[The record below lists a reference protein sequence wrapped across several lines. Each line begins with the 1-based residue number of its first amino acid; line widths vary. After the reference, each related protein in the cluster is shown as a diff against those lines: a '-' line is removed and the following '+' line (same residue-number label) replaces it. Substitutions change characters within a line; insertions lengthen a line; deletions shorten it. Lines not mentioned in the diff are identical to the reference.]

1 MVHIYLTPNTR
12 TDEMPPREMTYL
24 FVFIALPVMNAILS
38 SNGELGRLL
47 VSNGM
52 IVAVLYALE

>member
-1 MVHIYLTPNTR
+1 
-12 TDEMPPREMTYL
+12 MPPREMTYL
-24 FVFIALPVMNAILS
+24 FVFIALPVMNSILS
-38 SNGELGRLL
+38 SNGDLGRLL